1 MQLRK
6 IEEIYITLQFS
17 ANINGC
23 STFAAGNTRRRHHSV
38 SYYQIFL
45 LPDFPVQMK
54 TSFGLLLTDLSFQM
68 KTSFGLLLPDLPAGA
83 DPNLQLGVPNYIMRV
98 CWQSPHWGPEGR
110 SPP

>member
-23 STFAAGNTRRRHHSV
+23 STFDAGNTRRRHHSV

-45 LPDFPVQMK
+45 LPDLPVQMK

-83 DPNLQLGVPNYIMRV
+83 DPNLQLGGPNYIMTV
-98 CWQSPHWGPEGR
+98 SPQTPQY
-110 SPP
+110 SPKRQNPP